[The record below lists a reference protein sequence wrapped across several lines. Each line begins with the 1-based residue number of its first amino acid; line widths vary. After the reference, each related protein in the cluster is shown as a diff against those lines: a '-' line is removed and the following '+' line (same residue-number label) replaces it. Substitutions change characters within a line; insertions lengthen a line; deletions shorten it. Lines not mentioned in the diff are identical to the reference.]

1 MTDVNDELVVIHGL
15 EYSDSWMGEC
25 FVSIDF
31 KRQSPIGFE
40 IGDYI
45 MYRGERFELNYV
57 PGKEK
62 QARKDTYGEGFTYDG
77 VKFNSLRDELSR
89 AEFLDVVLH
98 DNQLHYTTL
107 PKFPFYVETIDD
119 LLDRI
124 QANLNEQIGDGKWK
138 IFSRNKERSMQRGC
152 TAEEWNAV
160 YGDGTNDSASFE
172 SKSITIDTQKCWDAL
187 ALVNTQWNINFVI
200 RGRNI
205 YVGTAGVMTDDI
217 FKYGLG
223 KGLYKV
229 DQNADSDQSI
239 ITRLRAY
246 GSEKNLP
253 DHYYAD
259 LGIKYKVG
267 ITKVGNAAS
276 FVELYLDLDYIS
288 TYFTEPRKYISSGST
303 GEQTNG
309 FVLRATFDFKTI
321 ITGYVT
327 GTSNNKCRF
336 YSGLKGSQ
344 TDNGDEESKD
354 ALDAFISQV
363 KSGSYTKLYITS
375 GINEKTIPSENKE
388 YAENL
393 PNNMA
398 ISRLMLPGFPTLSL
412 REFWDTMTE
421 EEKKYVN
428 PTGKEHIFSNDKYRP
443 YIDSLNID
451 KIGLRS
457 DSKFFDTDDKANG
470 IVEIYPTIEEMVVGG
485 VRVDEIYKGS
495 EVDDD
500 GRFVDGQS
508 VKNIDIYLNPAIDF
522 DINNLKD
529 DDFSICMK
537 DGMCGGRSFKVASS
551 TKESGTWRLTIERV
565 KDDALGLYF
574 PYKDYQI
581 KKNDHFVLTGIRLPD
596 SYVRAASLKLLK
608 YAIALLDKNDYTRY
622 VYQPKLYITSGINEK
637 TIPSENKEYAEN
649 LPNNMAI
656 SRLMLP
662 GFPTLSLREFW
673 DTMTEEEKK
682 YVNPTGKEHI
692 FSNDK
697 YRPYIDSLNIDK
709 IGLRSDSKFFDTD
722 DKANGIVE
730 IYPTIEEM
738 VVGGVR
744 VDEIYKGSEVDDDGR
759 FVDGQ
764 SVKNIDIYLNP
775 AIDFDINNL
784 KDDDF
789 SICMKDGMCGGRSF
803 KVASSTKESGTWR
816 LTIERVKD
824 DALGLYFP
832 YKDYQIKKNDHF
844 VLTGIRLPDS
854 YVRAASLKLL
864 KYAIALLDKNDYT
877 RYVYQPKVDD
887 IFMARQHDAAMADK
901 SGATRSLHDTLRAGD
916 IMRLSDDDL
925 GIKADV
931 TIDQIIIKEEDGKIP
946 AYEITLR
953 EEKEVGTIQ
962 KIQQSISSL
971 ESGNGVA
978 SEPTIAQVKSM
989 FKSEGGRYF
998 LSKLEDDVASG
1009 AITFE
1014 KMQKFLGG
1022 FVSAGRAILQKG
1034 FAIDENGYGFDEN
1047 GNIIADSLK
1056 SIGFDKVLNEGF
1068 GMEMDGDQSHLY
1080 LANLTVWG
1088 KMMINI
1094 LEIMKTK
1101 YAGGNIYMSAAGG
1114 TIVKAVPVTYINEDV
1129 GWEETSESW
1138 CDGWKCYILADDG
1151 DEATTNPWVEG
1162 DQVRCQS
1169 MGNLLGTRYAK
1180 ATNKS
1185 YWRTI
1190 PEHGVSSFNEYIYN
1204 DYGTPAY
1211 NGKMFYWIVLGKHSK
1226 DFDGYTEENAPV
1238 GTTDIPEAGDSI
1250 VLDGCRKD
1258 TSRQGVLQLS
1268 SYGSGAPSIV
1278 GLRGVSDYT
1287 HEKCAIFELS
1297 YDYVRIFAERFKLI
1311 AKDNKV
1317 VEITNFRGEWDPNEK
1332 YYKNDQ
1338 VSHNNAIW
1346 TCIKDAD
1353 FQTEPTD
1360 GSTYW
1365 RKEVYGQ
1372 KGEDGSSF
1380 KVLGTAVKH
1389 FTNADDIGGELL
1401 TTKEYLFD
1409 DTSGLPDGVASPCI
1423 ATYMKIG
1430 AGHTWIICKSN
1441 DGDSYMIGDDLWTN
1455 SGTAWLNIGN
1465 VKGVSISSTS
1475 VTYGVSASGTQQP
1488 SSWSSIIPPT
1498 TDVYPY
1504 LWTRTMVNYTD
1515 GKSTTSFSVSH
1526 NGKDGAKGDPGD
1538 KGADA
1543 ITIQLVGAPLIFDA
1557 GSDGIAPKGVTN
1569 YARLYVTVGE
1579 KDVSEYVGQPY
1590 FVPSEGMNV
1599 SHEDGYVI
1607 ERREYNEKMA
1617 WYLGIKSD
1625 AISKVYLSDNK
1636 TEVSATSGYITFV
1649 FAYGAN
1655 QYVGQLPFQVN
1666 VARYTGELTLTN
1678 TQFKVSM
1685 DGLTTRMVT
1694 AEENITGVNTKLNT
1708 EVKTLHAE
1716 ITSTANDIKLEVTE
1730 QMNGNLKK
1738 AGLEVKADGIILYG
1752 DKITI
1757 TNDDGKTTTALF
1769 ANGKI
1774 NASLIDADQIEVKH
1788 LWAKSNDGASKVGYF
1803 GNTEESACK
1812 LSDGTLAPLFIG
1824 GDTAAKSPFY
1834 VTSKGA
1840 MHATSGYIGGFSIN
1854 QNSLYYGNPSKWAT
1868 TKTENLAQVGWN
1880 FIRIAQAIANGG
1892 KPIAYQKIGIGGNA
1906 YPGDEEDSSV
1916 VGSTAMYIY
1925 RSMLAYSE
1933 DKAYKPAAIIESDN
1947 AQNRNIALKLIGGLQ
1962 VHGGVIQHGCVM
1974 TYEKK
1979 GDANVLNLSFSTIFT
1994 LRNTMKDSMDFFF
2007 PSLPEVR
2014 QQLGIW
2020 SADVEFCIPV
2030 TVIAAAN
2037 TTQFAISTQLS
2048 AANTDLTQADG
2059 GRYVDNNGMWDYGND
2074 KGYGG
2079 NRIVMRNGDCWS
2091 FSLTFTKA
2099 QGYYIQILNTQI

>member
-1 MTDVNDELVVIHGL
+1 MSAWNIYHKDGSKLTDVNEELITVHGL

-25 FVSIDF
+25 FLAINF
-31 KRQSPIGFE
+31 KHEVPIHFQ

-45 MYRGERFELNYV
+45 VYRGERFELNYE
-57 PGKEK
+57 PGKDK

-205 YVGTAGVMTDDI
+205 YVGTAGVMTDGI

-276 FVELYLDLDYIS
+276 FVELYLDLDCIS
-288 TYFTEPRKYISSGST
+288 TYFTEPRKHSGST
-303 GEQTNG
+303 GEQTNE
-309 FVLRATFDFKTI
+309 FVLRVTFDFKTI

-327 GTSNNKCRF
+327 GMSNNKCRF
-336 YSGLKGSQ
+336 YSELKGSQ

-500 GRFVDGQS
+500 GRFDDGQS

-522 DINNLKD
+522 DINDLKD

-551 TKESGTWRLTIERV
+551 TKESGTWRLTIER
-565 KDDALGLYF
+565 A
-574 PYKDYQI
+574 
-581 KKNDHFVLTGIRLPD
+581 
-596 SYVRAASLKLLK
+596 
-608 YAIALLDKNDYTRY
+608 
-622 VYQPKLYITSGINEK
+622 
-637 TIPSENKEYAEN
+637 
-649 LPNNMAI
+649 
-656 SRLMLP
+656 
-662 GFPTLSLREFW
+662 
-673 DTMTEEEKK
+673 
-682 YVNPTGKEHI
+682 
-692 FSNDK
+692 
-697 YRPYIDSLNIDK
+697 
-709 IGLRSDSKFFDTD
+709 
-722 DKANGIVE
+722 
-730 IYPTIEEM
+730 
-738 VVGGVR
+738 
-744 VDEIYKGSEVDDDGR
+744 
-759 FVDGQ
+759 
-764 SVKNIDIYLNP
+764 
-775 AIDFDINNL
+775 
-784 KDDDF
+784 
-789 SICMKDGMCGGRSF
+789 
-803 KVASSTKESGTWR
+803 
-816 LTIERVKD
+816 KD

-931 TIDQIIIKEEDGKIP
+931 TIDQLIIKEEDGKIP

-1022 FVSAGRAILQKG
+1022 FVSAGHAILQKG

-1056 SIGFDKVLNEGF
+1056 SQGFDKVLNEGF
-1068 GMEMDGDQSHLY
+1068 GMEMESAGTSHLY
-1080 LANLTVWG
+1080 LSNLTIWG
-1088 KMMINI
+1088 KMIVNI

-1114 TIVKAVPVTYINEDV
+1114 TIVKAVPVIYINEDV

-1226 DFDGYTEENAPV
+1226 DFDGYTEENAPT

-1250 VLDGCRKD
+1250 VLDGSRKD

-1278 GLRGVSDYT
+1278 GLREVSDYS
-1287 HEKCAIFELS
+1287 HENCAIFELS
-1297 YDYVRIFAERFKLI
+1297 YDSVRILAERFKLI
-1311 AKDNKV
+1311 AKNNKV
-1317 VEITNFRGEWDPNEK
+1317 VEITNFRGEWYPTEK

-1346 TCIKDAD
+1346 TCLNDEVWQSEPAD
-1353 FQTEPTD
+1353 DNTA
-1360 GSTYW
+1360 W

-1401 TTKEYLFD
+1401 TNKEYLFD

-1423 ATYMKIG
+1423 ATYMKVG

-1475 VTYGVSASGTQQP
+1475 VTYGVSVSGTQQP
-1488 SSWSSIIPPT
+1488 SSWSSVIPPT
-1498 TDVYPY
+1498 TDEYPY
-1504 LWTRTMVNYTD
+1504 LWTRTVVNYSD
-1515 GKSTTSFSVSH
+1515 GKSTTSYSVSH
-1526 NGKDGAKGDPGD
+1526 NGKDGEKGETGD

-1557 GSDGIAPKGVTN
+1557 GSDGIVPKGVTN

-1590 FVPSEGMNV
+1590 SVSSEGMNV
-1599 SHEDGYVI
+1599 SPEDGYVI
-1607 ERREYNEKMA
+1607 ERREYNKKMA

-1678 TQFKVSM
+1678 KQF
-1685 DGLTTRMVT
+1685 
-1694 AEENITGVNTKLNT
+1694 
-1708 EVKTLHAE
+1708 EVKMRELSTNYDKLPLKTTAALTDYT
-1716 ITSTANDIKLEVTE
+1716 TSINESARKISLEASKKAVDD
-1730 QMNGNLKK
+1730 NNAVIKK
-1738 AGLEVKADGIILYG
+1738 AGLEVTADGITLYG

-1774 NASLIDADQIEVKH
+1774 NASLIDVKH
-1788 LWAKSNDGASKVGYF
+1788 LWAISEDGTSKVGYF
-1803 GNTEESACK
+1803 GNDTDSACII
-1812 LSDGTLAPLFIG
+1812 DNNTTAPLFVG
-1824 GDTAAKSPFY
+1824 GSTALRSNFY
-1834 VTSKGA
+1834 VTSNGKMVAKDAEISGTLKGVSGTFNELTDGTGKLSIGFQDNGFFIKGYTRFYNDVTIDGMLRSQGKGA
-1840 MHATSGYIGGFSIN
+1840 NYLALGVWARGTFGSNARLTLMCIDNHRYYYEENNTKRVQGSTLVPSDGAIDGHYPYLVSMRPVTSQLGMDDGEEDCEYYGASFDLVIIRTTSKSGYYKFTNCGYGKVFHVIN
-1854 QNSLYYGNPSKWAT
+1854 GYDKQSVW
-1868 TKTENLAQVGWN
+1868 
-1880 FIRIAQAIANGG
+1880 
-1892 KPIAYQKIGIGGNA
+1892 IAYQGGWFELYGGMGITMA
-1906 YPGDEEDSSV
+1906 YLDSS
-1916 VGSTAMYIY
+1916 MYTPT
-1925 RSMLAYSE
+1925 S
-1933 DKAYKPAAIIESDN
+1933 
-1947 AQNRNIALKLIGGLQ
+1947 
-1962 VHGGVIQHGCVM
+1962 
-1974 TYEKK
+1974 
-1979 GDANVLNLSFSTIFT
+1979 
-1994 LRNTMKDSMDFFF
+1994 
-2007 PSLPEVR
+2007 
-2014 QQLGIW
+2014 
-2020 SADVEFCIPV
+2020 
-2030 TVIAAAN
+2030 
-2037 TTQFAISTQLS
+2037 
-2048 AANTDLTQADG
+2048 
-2059 GRYVDNNGMWDYGND
+2059 
-2074 KGYGG
+2074 
-2079 NRIVMRNGDCWS
+2079 
-2091 FSLTFTKA
+2091 TKA
-2099 QGYYIQILNTQI
+2099 GAGFFILGTYDNTWV

>member
-1 MTDVNDELVVIHGL
+1 MSAWNIYHKDGSKLTDVNEELITVHGL

-25 FVSIDF
+25 FLTINF
-31 KRQSPIGFE
+31 KHEVPINFQ

-45 MYRGERFELNYV
+45 VYRGERFELNYE
-57 PGKEK
+57 PGKDK

-205 YVGTAGVMTDDI
+205 YVGTAGVMTDGI

-229 DQNADSDQSI
+229 DQNADSNQSI

-267 ITKVGNAAS
+267 ITNVGNAAS

-288 TYFTEPRKYISSGST
+288 TYFTEPRKYIVSGST

-309 FVLRATFDFKTI
+309 FVLRVTFDFKTI
-321 ITGYVT
+321 ITGFVD

-336 YSGLKGSQ
+336 YSELKGSQ

-457 DSKFFDTDDKANG
+457 DSKFFDTDDKTNG
-470 IVEIYPTIEEMVVGG
+470 VVEIYPTIEEMVVGG
-485 VRVDEIYKGS
+485 VRVDEIDEG
-495 EVDDD
+495 VAPDDD
-500 GRFVDGQS
+500 GRYDGDPGPNN
-508 VKNIDIYLNPAIDF
+508 VDIYLSKAVDF
-522 DINNLKD
+522 DIKD
-529 DDFSICMK
+529 LADNDFSISMK
-537 DGMCGGRSFKVASS
+537 DGMCGGRTFKVASS
-551 TKESGTWRLTIERV
+551 TKVDGRWRLTIERI
-565 KDDALGLYF
+565 KDDALELWF
-574 PYKDYQI
+574 PYKDYP
-581 KKNDHFVLTGIRLPD
+581 IR
-596 SYVRAASLKLLK
+596 
-608 YAIALLDKNDYTRY
+608 
-622 VYQPKLYITSGINEK
+622 
-637 TIPSENKEYAEN
+637 
-649 LPNNMAI
+649 
-656 SRLMLP
+656 
-662 GFPTLSLREFW
+662 
-673 DTMTEEEKK
+673 
-682 YVNPTGKEHI
+682 
-692 FSNDK
+692 
-697 YRPYIDSLNIDK
+697 
-709 IGLRSDSKFFDTD
+709 
-722 DKANGIVE
+722 
-730 IYPTIEEM
+730 
-738 VVGGVR
+738 
-744 VDEIYKGSEVDDDGR
+744 KG
-759 FVDGQ
+759 
-764 SVKNIDIYLNP
+764 
-775 AIDFDINNL
+775 
-784 KDDDF
+784 
-789 SICMKDGMCGGRSF
+789 
-803 KVASSTKESGTWR
+803 
-816 LTIERVKD
+816 
-824 DALGLYFP
+824 
-832 YKDYQIKKNDHF
+832 DHF

-877 RYVYQPKVDD
+877 RYVYQPKVDE

-931 TIDQIIIKEEDGKIP
+931 TIDQLIIKEEDGKIP

-1014 KMQKFLGG
+1014 KMQKFLSG

-1034 FAIDENGYGFDEN
+1034 FAIGEKGYGFDEN

-1056 SIGFDKVLNEGF
+1056 SIGFDKALNEGF
-1068 GMEMDGDQSHLY
+1068 GMEMDGGQSHLY
-1080 LANLTVWG
+1080 LTNLTVWG

-1114 TIVKAVPVTYINEDV
+1114 TIVKVVPVGMWDDDESEWAENPI
-1129 GWEETSESW
+1129 EEAIQ
-1138 CDGWKCYILADDG
+1138 GWKCYILADDG
-1151 DEATTNPWVEG
+1151 DEATTNPWQEG

-1169 MGNLLGTRYAK
+1169 MGNLLGTRYAE

-1190 PEHGVSSFNEYIYN
+1190 PEHGVSSSNEYIYN

-1226 DFDGYTEENAPV
+1226 DFDGYTEENAPT

-1250 VLDGCRKD
+1250 VLDGSRKD

-1278 GLRGVSDYT
+1278 GLRGVSNYT

-1317 VEITNFRGEWDPNEK
+1317 VEITNFRGEWDPTEK

-1346 TCIKDAD
+1346 TCLNDEVWQSEPAD
-1353 FQTEPTD
+1353 DNTA
-1360 GSTYW
+1360 W
-1365 RKEVYGQ
+1365 RKEVYGE
-1372 KGEDGSSF
+1372 KGE
-1380 KVLGTAVKH
+1380 T
-1389 FTNADDIGGELL
+1389 GE
-1401 TTKEYLFD
+1401 
-1409 DTSGLPDGVASPCI
+1409 
-1423 ATYMKIG
+1423 
-1430 AGHTWIICKSN
+1430 
-1441 DGDSYMIGDDLWTN
+1441 
-1455 SGTAWLNIGN
+1455 
-1465 VKGVSISSTS
+1465 
-1475 VTYGVSASGTQQP
+1475 
-1488 SSWSSIIPPT
+1488 
-1498 TDVYPY
+1498 
-1504 LWTRTMVNYTD
+1504 
-1515 GKSTTSFSVSH
+1515 
-1526 NGKDGAKGDPGD
+1526 

-1543 ITIQLVGAPLIFDA
+1543 ITIQLVGAPLIFNA
-1557 GSDGIAPKGVTN
+1557 GSDGIVPKGVTN

-1590 FVPSEGMNV
+1590 SVPSEGMNV
-1599 SHEDGYVI
+1599 SPEDGYVI

-1636 TEVSATSGYITFV
+1636 TEVSATSGYITFI

-1678 TQFKVSM
+1678 KQFKVSM
-1685 DGLTTRMVT
+1685 DGLTTRMEA
-1694 AEENITGVNTKLNT
+1694 AEGGITNVNTRLDT
-1708 EVKTLHAE
+1708 EVNTLHSE

-1730 QMNGNLKK
+1730 QINGNLKK
-1738 AGLEVKADGIILYG
+1738 AGLEVTADGMKLYG

-1774 NASLIDADQIEVKH
+1774 NASLIDADKIEVKH
-1788 LWAKSNDGASKVGYF
+1788 LWAKSNDGANKVGYF
-1803 GNTEESACK
+1803 GNTEEEACK
-1812 LSDGTLAPLFIG
+1812 IDDTYAPLFVG
-1824 GDTAAKSPFY
+1824 ADTAKNSPFY
-1834 VTSKGA
+1834 VTNKGHMVSKS
-1840 MHATSGYIGGFSIN
+1840 AT
-1854 QNSLYYGNPSKWAT
+1854 
-1868 TKTENLAQVGWN
+1868 
-1880 FIRIAQAIANGG
+1880 
-1892 KPIAYQKIGIGGNA
+1892 
-1906 YPGDEEDSSV
+1906 
-1916 VGSTAMYIY
+1916 
-1925 RSMLAYSE
+1925 
-1933 DKAYKPAAIIESDN
+1933 
-1947 AQNRNIALKLIGGLQ
+1947 
-1962 VHGGVIQHGCVM
+1962 
-1974 TYEKK
+1974 
-1979 GDANVLNLSFSTIFT
+1979 
-1994 LRNTMKDSMDFFF
+1994 
-2007 PSLPEVR
+2007 
-2014 QQLGIW
+2014 LG
-2020 SADVEFCIPV
+2020 
-2030 TVIAAAN
+2030 
-2037 TTQFAISTQLS
+2037 
-2048 AANTDLTQADG
+2048 
-2059 GRYVDNNGMWDYGND
+2059 
-2074 KGYGG
+2074 
-2079 NRIVMRNGDCWS
+2079 S
-2091 FSLTFTKA
+2091 FSLNESSLRYLTGYDDEEPGFALYNEYMVFRGYSRTFSPQTKKWTSERNRLIWVGRNDWVYSVPSLMSNILVQDSFPMTTGDTA
-2099 QGYYIQILNTQI
+2099 KIGLRISVTGCDDKYQYEDVKYNGAMGSNVYGNFAIYAENGMYAGFRPMTRSATYSMKLTELDCVIYVPVTGITLTLPDNPQRGQCYKFIQGSGDFYIKSSSKNIYSNGGQTDNFRSGAYNQTTEIIWLDDHWRINWFRQIVG

>member
-1 MTDVNDELVVIHGL
+1 MSAWNIYHKDGSKLTDVNEELITVHGL

-25 FVSIDF
+25 FLTINF
-31 KRQSPIGFE
+31 KHEVPINFQ

-45 MYRGERFELNYV
+45 VYRDERFELNYE
-57 PGKEK
+57 PGKDK

-205 YVGTAGVMTDDI
+205 YVGTAGVMTDGI

-267 ITKVGNAAS
+267 ITKVGNATS
-276 FVELYLDLDYIS
+276 FVELYLDLDCIS
-288 TYFTEPRKYISSGST
+288 TYFTEPRKHSGST
-303 GEQTNG
+303 GEQTNE
-309 FVLRATFDFKTI
+309 FVLRVTFDFKTI

-327 GTSNNKCRF
+327 GMSNNKCRF
-336 YSGLKGSQ
+336 YSELKGSQ

-500 GRFVDGQS
+500 GRFDDGQS

-522 DINNLKD
+522 DINDLKD

-551 TKESGTWRLTIERV
+551 TKESGTWRLTIER
-565 KDDALGLYF
+565 A
-574 PYKDYQI
+574 
-581 KKNDHFVLTGIRLPD
+581 
-596 SYVRAASLKLLK
+596 
-608 YAIALLDKNDYTRY
+608 
-622 VYQPKLYITSGINEK
+622 
-637 TIPSENKEYAEN
+637 
-649 LPNNMAI
+649 
-656 SRLMLP
+656 
-662 GFPTLSLREFW
+662 
-673 DTMTEEEKK
+673 
-682 YVNPTGKEHI
+682 
-692 FSNDK
+692 
-697 YRPYIDSLNIDK
+697 
-709 IGLRSDSKFFDTD
+709 
-722 DKANGIVE
+722 
-730 IYPTIEEM
+730 
-738 VVGGVR
+738 
-744 VDEIYKGSEVDDDGR
+744 
-759 FVDGQ
+759 
-764 SVKNIDIYLNP
+764 
-775 AIDFDINNL
+775 
-784 KDDDF
+784 
-789 SICMKDGMCGGRSF
+789 
-803 KVASSTKESGTWR
+803 
-816 LTIERVKD
+816 KD

-931 TIDQIIIKEEDGKIP
+931 TIDQLIIKEEDGKIP

-1022 FVSAGRAILQKG
+1022 FVSAGHAILQKG

-1056 SIGFDKVLNEGF
+1056 SQGFDKVLNEGF
-1068 GMEMDGDQSHLY
+1068 GMEMESAGTSHLY
-1080 LANLTVWG
+1080 LSNLTIWG
-1088 KMMINI
+1088 KMIVNI

-1114 TIVKAVPVTYINEDV
+1114 TIVKAVPVIYINEDV

-1250 VLDGCRKD
+1250 VLDGSRKD

-1278 GLRGVSDYT
+1278 GLRGVSDYS

-1346 TCIKDAD
+1346 TCIKDTD

-1360 GSTYW
+1360 DSTYW

-1372 KGEDGSSF
+1372 KGEDG
-1380 KVLGTAVKH
+1380 
-1389 FTNADDIGGELL
+1389 
-1401 TTKEYLFD
+1401 
-1409 DTSGLPDGVASPCI
+1409 
-1423 ATYMKIG
+1423 
-1430 AGHTWIICKSN
+1430 
-1441 DGDSYMIGDDLWTN
+1441 
-1455 SGTAWLNIGN
+1455 
-1465 VKGVSISSTS
+1465 
-1475 VTYGVSASGTQQP
+1475 
-1488 SSWSSIIPPT
+1488 
-1498 TDVYPY
+1498 
-1504 LWTRTMVNYTD
+1504 
-1515 GKSTTSFSVSH
+1515 
-1526 NGKDGAKGDPGD
+1526 AKGDSGD

-1557 GSDGIAPKGVTN
+1557 GSDGIVPKGVTN

-1590 FVPSEGMNV
+1590 SVSYEGMNV
-1599 SHEDGYVI
+1599 SPKDGYVI

-1678 TQFKVSM
+1678 KQFKVSM

-1694 AEENITGVNTKLNT
+1694 AEENITGVNTKLST

-1716 ITSTANDIKLEVTE
+1716 ITSTASTVKTEVKVE
-1730 QMNGNLKK
+1730 MNGNLKK
-1738 AGLEVKADGIILYG
+1738 AGLEVTADGIKLYG
-1752 DKITI
+1752 EKITI

-1774 NASLIDADQIEVKH
+1774 NASLIDVKH
-1788 LWAKSNDGASKVGYF
+1788 LWAISEDGTSKVGYF
-1803 GNTEESACK
+1803 GNDTDSACII
-1812 LSDGTLAPLFIG
+1812 DNNTTAPLFVG
-1824 GDTAAKSPFY
+1824 GSTALMSNFY
-1834 VTSKGA
+1834 VTSNGKMVAKDAEISGTLKGVSGTFNELTDGTGKLSIGFQDNGFFIKGYTRFYNDVTIDGMLRSQGKSA
-1840 MHATSGYIGGFSIN
+1840 NYLAIGVWARGTFGSNARLTLMCIDNHRYYYEGYDNTKRVQGSTLVSSDGAIDGHYPYLVSMRPVTSHLGMDDGEEDCEYYGASFDLVIIRTTSKSGYYKFTNCGYGKVFHVIN
-1854 QNSLYYGNPSKWAT
+1854 GYDKQSVW
-1868 TKTENLAQVGWN
+1868 
-1880 FIRIAQAIANGG
+1880 
-1892 KPIAYQKIGIGGNA
+1892 IAYQGGWFELYGGMGITMA
-1906 YPGDEEDSSV
+1906 YLDSS
-1916 VGSTAMYIY
+1916 MYTPT
-1925 RSMLAYSE
+1925 S
-1933 DKAYKPAAIIESDN
+1933 
-1947 AQNRNIALKLIGGLQ
+1947 
-1962 VHGGVIQHGCVM
+1962 
-1974 TYEKK
+1974 
-1979 GDANVLNLSFSTIFT
+1979 
-1994 LRNTMKDSMDFFF
+1994 
-2007 PSLPEVR
+2007 
-2014 QQLGIW
+2014 
-2020 SADVEFCIPV
+2020 
-2030 TVIAAAN
+2030 
-2037 TTQFAISTQLS
+2037 
-2048 AANTDLTQADG
+2048 
-2059 GRYVDNNGMWDYGND
+2059 
-2074 KGYGG
+2074 
-2079 NRIVMRNGDCWS
+2079 
-2091 FSLTFTKA
+2091 TKA
-2099 QGYYIQILNTQI
+2099 GAGFFILGTYDNTWV

>member
-138 IFSRNKERSMQRGC
+138 IFSRDKERSMQRGC

-160 YGDGTNDSASFE
+160 YGDGTNNSASFE

-205 YVGTAGVMTDDI
+205 YVGTAGVMTDGI

-309 FVLRATFDFKTI
+309 FVLRVTFDFKTI

-336 YSGLKGSQ
+336 YSELKGSQ
-344 TDNGDEESKD
+344 ADNGDEESKD

-522 DINNLKD
+522 DIND
-529 DDFSICMK
+529 
-537 DGMCGGRSFKVASS
+537 
-551 TKESGTWRLTIERV
+551 
-565 KDDALGLYF
+565 
-574 PYKDYQI
+574 
-581 KKNDHFVLTGIRLPD
+581 
-596 SYVRAASLKLLK
+596 
-608 YAIALLDKNDYTRY
+608 
-622 VYQPKLYITSGINEK
+622 
-637 TIPSENKEYAEN
+637 
-649 LPNNMAI
+649 
-656 SRLMLP
+656 
-662 GFPTLSLREFW
+662 
-673 DTMTEEEKK
+673 
-682 YVNPTGKEHI
+682 
-692 FSNDK
+692 
-697 YRPYIDSLNIDK
+697 
-709 IGLRSDSKFFDTD
+709 
-722 DKANGIVE
+722 
-730 IYPTIEEM
+730 
-738 VVGGVR
+738 
-744 VDEIYKGSEVDDDGR
+744 
-759 FVDGQ
+759 
-764 SVKNIDIYLNP
+764 
-775 AIDFDINNL
+775 L

-877 RYVYQPKVDD
+877 RYVYQPKVDE

-931 TIDQIIIKEEDGKIP
+931 TIDQLIIKEEDGKIP

-1014 KMQKFLGG
+1014 KMQKFLSG

-1034 FAIDENGYGFDEN
+1034 FAIDKNGYGFDEN
-1047 GNIIADSLK
+1047 GNIIADSLN
-1056 SIGFDKVLNEGF
+1056 SLGFDKVLNEGF
-1068 GMEMDGDQSHLY
+1068 GMEMDGGQSHLY

-1088 KMMINI
+1088 KMFVNI

-1101 YAGGNIYMSAAGG
+1101 YAGGNIYMSAAGA
-1114 TIVKAVPVTYINEDV
+1114 TIVKVVPVMYINEDV

-1138 CDGWKCYILADDG
+1138 CTGWKCYVLADDG

-1169 MGNLLGTRYAK
+1169 MGNLLGTRYDK

-1226 DFDGYTEENAPV
+1226 DLDGYTEENAPT

-1250 VLDGCRKD
+1250 VLDGSRKD
-1258 TSRQGVLQLS
+1258 TSRQGVLQFS

-1278 GLRGVSDYT
+1278 GLRGVSDYS

-1360 GSTYW
+1360 DSTYW

-1389 FTNADDIGGELL
+1389 FKNADDIRGGELL
-1401 TTKEYLFD
+1401 NLGKYLFD
-1409 DTSGLPDGVASPCI
+1409 DTSGLPDGVVSPCI
-1423 ATYMKIG
+1423 ATYMKVG

-1488 SSWSSIIPPT
+1488 SSWSSVIPPT
-1498 TDVYPY
+1498 TDEYPY
-1504 LWTRTMVNYTD
+1504 LWTRTVVNYTD
-1515 GKSTTSFSVSH
+1515 GKSTTSYSVSH

-1557 GSDGIAPKGVTN
+1557 GSDGIVPKGVTN

-1599 SHEDGYVI
+1599 SPEDGYVV

-1617 WYLGIKSD
+1617 WYLGVKSD

-1678 TQFKVSM
+1678 KQFKVSM
-1685 DGLTTRMVT
+1685 DGLTTRMKT
-1694 AEENITGVNTKLNT
+1694 AEGGITNVNTRLDT
-1708 EVKTLHAE
+1708 EVDTLHSE

-1730 QMNGNLKK
+1730 QMNDNLKK
-1738 AGLEVKADGIILYG
+1738 AGLEVKADGITLYG

-1757 TNDDGKTTTALF
+1757 TNDGGKTTTALF
-1769 ANGKI
+1769 TGGKI

-1803 GNTEESACK
+1803 GNTEEDACK
-1812 LSDGTLAPLFIG
+1812 IGDYTVAPLFIG
-1824 GDTAAKSPFY
+1824 GATAKESPFY

-1840 MHATSGYIGGFSIN
+1840 MHATSG
-1854 QNSLYYGNPSKWAT
+1854 
-1868 TKTENLAQVGWN
+1868 
-1880 FIRIAQAIANGG
+1880 
-1892 KPIAYQKIGIGGNA
+1892 KIGYFTISPNGELMYDDGYTDVAHRPFGLSKEALYFTHTTDHKSNDAIVWVGRVNFSASSTGTAPLVSDIWIDERVSTPDQSKACLFLRAEGYTGEDTDPMGNLM
-1906 YPGDEEDSSV
+1906 G
-1916 VGSTAMYIY
+1916 
-1925 RSMLAYSE
+1925 
-1933 DKAYKPAAIIESDN
+1933 N
-1947 AQNRNIALKLIGGLQ
+1947 
-1962 VHGGVIQHGCVM
+1962 
-1974 TYEKK
+1974 
-1979 GDANVLNLSFSTIFT
+1979 
-1994 LRNTMKDSMDFFF
+1994 
-2007 PSLPEVR
+2007 
-2014 QQLGIW
+2014 
-2020 SADVEFCIPV
+2020 
-2030 TVIAAAN
+2030 
-2037 TTQFAISTQLS
+2037 FAIYAQKGTYAGFRPAVRFAIKNCQL
-2048 AANTDLTQADG
+2048 TDMDCVIYVSVTGVYLTLPDKPQKGQYYKFIQGAG
-2059 GRYVDNNGMWDYGND
+2059 KFYIKSSSKNIYSMHVGQTDNFTSDSYNQTTEIIWLGDHW
-2074 KGYGG
+2074 
-2079 NRIVMRNGDCWS
+2079 RINWFREAVG
-2091 FSLTFTKA
+2091 K
-2099 QGYYIQILNTQI
+2099 

>member
-138 IFSRNKERSMQRGC
+138 IFSRDKERSMQRGC

-160 YGDGTNDSASFE
+160 YGDGTSDSASFE

-205 YVGTAGVMTDDI
+205 YVGTAGVMTDGI

-309 FVLRATFDFKTI
+309 FVLRVTFDFKTI

-336 YSGLKGSQ
+336 YSELKGSQ
-344 TDNGDEESKD
+344 ADNGDEESKD

-522 DINNLKD
+522 DIND
-529 DDFSICMK
+529 
-537 DGMCGGRSFKVASS
+537 
-551 TKESGTWRLTIERV
+551 
-565 KDDALGLYF
+565 
-574 PYKDYQI
+574 
-581 KKNDHFVLTGIRLPD
+581 
-596 SYVRAASLKLLK
+596 
-608 YAIALLDKNDYTRY
+608 
-622 VYQPKLYITSGINEK
+622 
-637 TIPSENKEYAEN
+637 
-649 LPNNMAI
+649 
-656 SRLMLP
+656 
-662 GFPTLSLREFW
+662 
-673 DTMTEEEKK
+673 
-682 YVNPTGKEHI
+682 
-692 FSNDK
+692 
-697 YRPYIDSLNIDK
+697 
-709 IGLRSDSKFFDTD
+709 
-722 DKANGIVE
+722 
-730 IYPTIEEM
+730 
-738 VVGGVR
+738 
-744 VDEIYKGSEVDDDGR
+744 
-759 FVDGQ
+759 
-764 SVKNIDIYLNP
+764 
-775 AIDFDINNL
+775 L

-877 RYVYQPKVDD
+877 RYVYQPKVDE

-931 TIDQIIIKEEDGKIP
+931 TIDQLIIKEEDGKIP

-1022 FVSAGRAILQKG
+1022 FVSAGRAILQNG
-1034 FAIDENGYGFDEN
+1034 FAIGKNGYGFDEN

-1068 GMEMDGDQSHLY
+1068 GMEMESAGTSHLY
-1080 LANLTVWG
+1080 LSNLTVWG
-1088 KMMINI
+1088 KMFVNI

-1101 YAGGNIYMSAAGG
+1101 YAGGNIYLSAAGG
-1114 TIVKAVPVTYINEDV
+1114 TIVKVVPVGMWDDDESEWVENPI
-1129 GWEETSESW
+1129 EEAIQ
-1138 CDGWKCYILADDG
+1138 GWKCYILADDG
-1151 DEATTNPWVEG
+1151 DNAVGNPWQEG

-1211 NGKMFYWIVLGKHSK
+1211 NGKTFYWIVLGKHSK

-1250 VLDGCRKD
+1250 VLDGSRKD

-1278 GLRGVSDYT
+1278 GLRGVSDYS

-1317 VEITNFRGEWDPNEK
+1317 VEITNFRGEWGPNEK

-1346 TCIKDAD
+1346 TCIKDTD

-1360 GSTYW
+1360 DSTYW

-1423 ATYMKIG
+1423 ATYLKVG
-1430 AGHTWIICKSN
+1430 AGHMWVICKSN

-1498 TDVYPY
+1498 TDEYPY
-1504 LWTRTMVNYTD
+1504 LWTRTVVNYTD
-1515 GKSTTSFSVSH
+1515 GKSTTSYSVSH
-1526 NGKDGAKGDPGD
+1526 NGKDGEKGETGE

-1557 GSDGIAPKGVTN
+1557 GSDGIVPKGVTN

-1599 SHEDGYVI
+1599 SPEDGYVI

-1636 TEVSATSGYITFV
+1636 TEVSATSGYTTFV

-1678 TQFKVSM
+1678 KQFKVSM

-1716 ITSTANDIKLEVTE
+1716 ITSTASTVKAEVKE
-1730 QMNGNLKK
+1730 EMNGNLKK
-1738 AGLEVKADGIILYG
+1738 AGLEVKADGITLYG

-1757 TNDDGKTTTALF
+1757 TNDGGKTTTALF
-1769 ANGKI
+1769 TGGKI

-1803 GNTEESACK
+1803 GNTEEDACK
-1812 LSDGTLAPLFIG
+1812 IGDYTVAPLFIG
-1824 GDTAAKSPFY
+1824 GATAKESPFY

-1840 MHATSGYIGGFSIN
+1840 MHATSGKIGYFTISPNGELMYDDGYADVAHRPFGLSKEALYFTHTTDHKSNDAIVWVGRTNFSESSTGTVGLLSDIWIDERVSTPTKSKACLFLSAEGYTGEDTDYKGDLMGNFAIYAKKGAYAGFR
-1854 QNSLYYGNPSKWAT
+1854 PA
-1868 TKTENLAQVGWN
+1868 V
-1880 FIRIAQAIANGG
+1880 RIAIENCQLTDMDCVIYVSVTGVYFALPDNPQKGQYYKFIQGAG
-1892 KPIAYQKIGIGGNA
+1892 KFYIKSSSKNIYSMHVGQTDNFSSDSYNQITEIIWL
-1906 YPGDEEDSSV
+1906 GDHWRINWFREA
-1916 VGSTAMYIY
+1916 VG
-1925 RSMLAYSE
+1925 
-1933 DKAYKPAAIIESDN
+1933 K
-1947 AQNRNIALKLIGGLQ
+1947 
-1962 VHGGVIQHGCVM
+1962 
-1974 TYEKK
+1974 
-1979 GDANVLNLSFSTIFT
+1979 
-1994 LRNTMKDSMDFFF
+1994 
-2007 PSLPEVR
+2007 
-2014 QQLGIW
+2014 
-2020 SADVEFCIPV
+2020 
-2030 TVIAAAN
+2030 
-2037 TTQFAISTQLS
+2037 
-2048 AANTDLTQADG
+2048 
-2059 GRYVDNNGMWDYGND
+2059 
-2074 KGYGG
+2074 
-2079 NRIVMRNGDCWS
+2079 
-2091 FSLTFTKA
+2091 
-2099 QGYYIQILNTQI
+2099 

>member
-1 MTDVNDELVVIHGL
+1 MSTWNIYHKDGSKKLTDVNGELITVHGL

-25 FVSIDF
+25 FLTINF
-31 KRQSPIGFE
+31 KHEVPINFQ

-45 MYRGERFELNYV
+45 VYRGERFELNYE
-57 PGKEK
+57 PGKDK

-205 YVGTAGVMTDDI
+205 YVGTAGVMTDGI

-267 ITKVGNAAS
+267 ITKVGNATS
-276 FVELYLDLDYIS
+276 FVELYLDLDCIS
-288 TYFTEPRKYISSGST
+288 TYFTEPRKHSGST
-303 GEQTNG
+303 GEQTNE
-309 FVLRATFDFKTI
+309 FVLRVTFDFKTI

-336 YSGLKGSQ
+336 YSELKGSQ

-500 GRFVDGQS
+500 GRFDDGQS

-522 DINNLKD
+522 DINDLKD

-551 TKESGTWRLTIERV
+551 TKESGTWRLTIER
-565 KDDALGLYF
+565 A
-574 PYKDYQI
+574 
-581 KKNDHFVLTGIRLPD
+581 
-596 SYVRAASLKLLK
+596 
-608 YAIALLDKNDYTRY
+608 
-622 VYQPKLYITSGINEK
+622 
-637 TIPSENKEYAEN
+637 
-649 LPNNMAI
+649 
-656 SRLMLP
+656 
-662 GFPTLSLREFW
+662 
-673 DTMTEEEKK
+673 
-682 YVNPTGKEHI
+682 
-692 FSNDK
+692 
-697 YRPYIDSLNIDK
+697 
-709 IGLRSDSKFFDTD
+709 
-722 DKANGIVE
+722 
-730 IYPTIEEM
+730 
-738 VVGGVR
+738 
-744 VDEIYKGSEVDDDGR
+744 
-759 FVDGQ
+759 
-764 SVKNIDIYLNP
+764 
-775 AIDFDINNL
+775 
-784 KDDDF
+784 
-789 SICMKDGMCGGRSF
+789 
-803 KVASSTKESGTWR
+803 
-816 LTIERVKD
+816 KD

-931 TIDQIIIKEEDGKIP
+931 TIDQLIIKEEDGKIP

-1056 SIGFDKVLNEGF
+1056 SLGFDKVLNEGF
-1068 GMEMDGDQSHLY
+1068 GMEMDGGQSHLY

-1226 DFDGYTEENAPV
+1226 DLDGYTEENAPT

-1250 VLDGCRKD
+1250 VLDGSRKD

-1278 GLRGVSDYT
+1278 GLREVSDYS
-1287 HEKCAIFELS
+1287 HENCAIFELS
-1297 YDYVRIFAERFKLI
+1297 YDSVRILAERFKLI
-1311 AKDNKV
+1311 AKNNKV
-1317 VEITNFRGEWDPNEK
+1317 VEITNFRGEWLPAEK

-1346 TCIKDAD
+1346 TCLNDEVWQSEPAD
-1353 FQTEPTD
+1353 DNTA
-1360 GSTYW
+1360 W

-1401 TTKEYLFD
+1401 TNKEYLFD

-1423 ATYMKIG
+1423 ATYMKVG

-1488 SSWSSIIPPT
+1488 SSWSSVIPPT
-1498 TDVYPY
+1498 TDEYPY
-1504 LWTRTMVNYTD
+1504 LWTRTVVNYSD
-1515 GKSTTSFSVSH
+1515 GKSTTSYSVSH
-1526 NGKDGAKGDPGD
+1526 NGKDGEKGETGD

-1557 GSDGIAPKGVTN
+1557 GSDGIVPKGVTN

-1590 FVPSEGMNV
+1590 SVSSEGMNV
-1599 SHEDGYVI
+1599 SPEDGYVV
-1607 ERREYNEKMA
+1607 ERREYNKKMA

-1678 TQFKVSM
+1678 KQFKISM
-1685 DGLTTRMVT
+1685 DGLTTRMET
-1694 AEENITGVNTKLNT
+1694 AEGGIADVNTKLTN
-1708 EVKTLHAE
+1708 EVASLHSE
-1716 ITSTANDIKLEVTE
+1716 ITTTATNVKAEVTE
-1730 QMNGNLKK
+1730 QINGNLKK
-1738 AGLEVKADGIILYG
+1738 AGLEVTADGITLYG

-1769 ANGKI
+1769 TGGKI
-1774 NASLIDADQIEVKH
+1774 NALLIDADQIEVKH

-1803 GNTEESACK
+1803 GNTEEEACK
-1812 LSDGTLAPLFIG
+1812 IGDYTVAPLFIG
-1824 GDTAAKSPFY
+1824 GATAKESPFY

-1840 MHATSGYIGGFSIN
+1840 MHATSG
-1854 QNSLYYGNPSKWAT
+1854 
-1868 TKTENLAQVGWN
+1868 
-1880 FIRIAQAIANGG
+1880 
-1892 KPIAYQKIGIGGNA
+1892 KIGYFTISPNGELMYDDGYTDVAHRPFGLSKEALYFTHTTNHKSNDAIVWVGRTNFSESSTGTVGLLSDIWIDERVSTQTQSKACLFLSAEGYTGEDTDYKGDLMGNFA
-1906 YPGDEEDSSV
+1906 
-1916 VGSTAMYIY
+1916 IY
-1925 RSMLAYSE
+1925 A
-1933 DKAYKPAAIIESDN
+1933 
-1947 AQNRNIALKLIGGLQ
+1947 
-1962 VHGGVIQHGCVM
+1962 
-1974 TYEKK
+1974 KK
-1979 GDANVLNLSFSTIFT
+1979 GAYAGF
-1994 LRNTMKDSMDFFF
+1994 R
-2007 PSLPEVR
+2007 PAVR
-2014 QQLGIW
+2014 
-2020 SADVEFCIPV
+2020 
-2030 TVIAAAN
+2030 
-2037 TTQFAISTQLS
+2037 FAIENCQL
-2048 AANTDLTQADG
+2048 TDMDCVI
-2059 GRYVDNNGMWDYGND
+2059 YVSVTGVYLILPDNPQRGQYYKFIQGAGSFHIKSSSKNIYSMHVGQTDNFTSDSYNQITEIIWIGDHW
-2074 KGYGG
+2074 
-2079 NRIVMRNGDCWS
+2079 RINWFRESVG
-2091 FSLTFTKA
+2091 K
-2099 QGYYIQILNTQI
+2099 

>member
-98 DNQLHYTTL
+98 DNQLHYTAL

-205 YVGTAGVMTDDI
+205 YVGTAGVMTDGI

-288 TYFTEPRKYISSGST
+288 TYFTEPRKYIVSGST

-309 FVLRATFDFKTI
+309 FVLRVTFDFKTI
-321 ITGYVT
+321 ITGFVD

-336 YSGLKGSQ
+336 YSELKGSQ

-500 GRFVDGQS
+500 GRFDDGQS

-522 DINNLKD
+522 DINYLKD
-529 DDFSICMK
+529 DDFSI
-537 DGMCGGRSFKVASS
+537 
-551 TKESGTWRLTIERV
+551 
-565 KDDALGLYF
+565 
-574 PYKDYQI
+574 
-581 KKNDHFVLTGIRLPD
+581 H
-596 SYVRAASLKLLK
+596 
-608 YAIALLDKNDYTRY
+608 
-622 VYQPKLYITSGINEK
+622 
-637 TIPSENKEYAEN
+637 
-649 LPNNMAI
+649 
-656 SRLMLP
+656 
-662 GFPTLSLREFW
+662 
-673 DTMTEEEKK
+673 
-682 YVNPTGKEHI
+682 
-692 FSNDK
+692 
-697 YRPYIDSLNIDK
+697 
-709 IGLRSDSKFFDTD
+709 
-722 DKANGIVE
+722 
-730 IYPTIEEM
+730 
-738 VVGGVR
+738 
-744 VDEIYKGSEVDDDGR
+744 
-759 FVDGQ
+759 
-764 SVKNIDIYLNP
+764 
-775 AIDFDINNL
+775 
-784 KDDDF
+784 
-789 SICMKDGMCGGRSF
+789 MKDGMCGGRSF

-877 RYVYQPKVDD
+877 RYVYQPKVDE

-931 TIDQIIIKEEDGKIP
+931 TIDQLIIKEEDGKIP

-962 KIQQSISSL
+962 RIQQSISSL

-1014 KMQKFLGG
+1014 KMQKFLSG

-1068 GMEMDGDQSHLY
+1068 GMEMDGGQSHLY

-1088 KMMINI
+1088 KMIVNI

-1101 YAGGNIYMSAAGG
+1101 YAGGNIYLSAAGG
-1114 TIVKAVPVTYINEDV
+1114 TIVKAVPVYYEDAV
-1129 GWEETSESW
+1129 LDWMEADDYTPPQ
-1138 CDGWKCYILADDG
+1138 GWKCYFIAEDG
-1151 DEATTNPWVEG
+1151 DDVIGNPWRIG

-1169 MGNLLGTRYAK
+1169 IGNLLGGNVGQYS
-1180 ATNKS
+1180 NKS

-1190 PEHGVSSFNEYIYN
+1190 ADVSNMNEYIYG
-1204 DYGTPAY
+1204 DGMVPLY
-1211 NGKMFYWIVLGKHSK
+1211 NGKRFYWIVIGKHSK
-1226 DFDGYTEENAPV
+1226 DFDGYTEENAPT

-1250 VLDGCRKD
+1250 VLDGSRKD

-1278 GLRGVSDYT
+1278 GLREVSDYS

-1297 YDYVRIFAERFKLI
+1297 YDSVRILAERFKLI
-1311 AKDNKV
+1311 AKNNKV
-1317 VEITNFRGEWDPNEK
+1317 VEITNFRGEWDPTEK

-1346 TCIKDAD
+1346 TCLNDEVWQSEPAD
-1353 FQTEPTD
+1353 DNTA
-1360 GSTYW
+1360 W
-1365 RKEVYGQ
+1365 RKEVYGE
-1372 KGEDGSSF
+1372 KGE
-1380 KVLGTAVKH
+1380 T
-1389 FTNADDIGGELL
+1389 GE
-1401 TTKEYLFD
+1401 
-1409 DTSGLPDGVASPCI
+1409 
-1423 ATYMKIG
+1423 
-1430 AGHTWIICKSN
+1430 
-1441 DGDSYMIGDDLWTN
+1441 
-1455 SGTAWLNIGN
+1455 
-1465 VKGVSISSTS
+1465 
-1475 VTYGVSASGTQQP
+1475 
-1488 SSWSSIIPPT
+1488 
-1498 TDVYPY
+1498 
-1504 LWTRTMVNYTD
+1504 
-1515 GKSTTSFSVSH
+1515 
-1526 NGKDGAKGDPGD
+1526 

-1557 GSDGIAPKGVTN
+1557 GSDGIVLKGVTN

-1590 FVPSEGMNV
+1590 CVPSEGMNV
-1599 SHEDGYVI
+1599 SPEDGYVI
-1607 ERREYNEKMA
+1607 ERREFNEKMA
-1617 WYLGIKSD
+1617 WHLGIKSD

-1678 TQFKVSM
+1678 KQFKVSM
-1685 DGLTTRMVT
+1685 DGLTTRMEA
-1694 AEENITGVNTKLNT
+1694 AEGGITNVNTRLDT
-1708 EVKTLHAE
+1708 EVNTLHSE

-1730 QMNGNLKK
+1730 QINGNLKK
-1738 AGLEVKADGIILYG
+1738 AGLEVTADGMKLYG

-1774 NASLIDADQIEVKH
+1774 NASLIDADKIEVKH
-1788 LWAKSNDGASKVGYF
+1788 LWAKSNDGANKVGYF
-1803 GNTEESACK
+1803 GNTEEEACK
-1812 LSDGTLAPLFIG
+1812 IDDTYAPLFVG
-1824 GDTAAKSPFY
+1824 ADTAKNSPFY
-1834 VTSKGA
+1834 VTNKGHMVSKS
-1840 MHATSGYIGGFSIN
+1840 AT
-1854 QNSLYYGNPSKWAT
+1854 
-1868 TKTENLAQVGWN
+1868 
-1880 FIRIAQAIANGG
+1880 
-1892 KPIAYQKIGIGGNA
+1892 
-1906 YPGDEEDSSV
+1906 
-1916 VGSTAMYIY
+1916 
-1925 RSMLAYSE
+1925 
-1933 DKAYKPAAIIESDN
+1933 
-1947 AQNRNIALKLIGGLQ
+1947 
-1962 VHGGVIQHGCVM
+1962 
-1974 TYEKK
+1974 
-1979 GDANVLNLSFSTIFT
+1979 
-1994 LRNTMKDSMDFFF
+1994 
-2007 PSLPEVR
+2007 
-2014 QQLGIW
+2014 LG
-2020 SADVEFCIPV
+2020 
-2030 TVIAAAN
+2030 
-2037 TTQFAISTQLS
+2037 
-2048 AANTDLTQADG
+2048 
-2059 GRYVDNNGMWDYGND
+2059 
-2074 KGYGG
+2074 
-2079 NRIVMRNGDCWS
+2079 S
-2091 FSLTFTKA
+2091 FSLNESSLRYLTGYDDEEPGFALYNEYMVFRGYSRTFSPQTKKWTSERNRLIWVGRNDWVYSVPSLMSNILVQDSFPMTTGDTA
-2099 QGYYIQILNTQI
+2099 KIGLRISVTGCDDKYQYEDVNYNGAMGSNVYGNFAIYAENGMYAGFRPMTRMANYSMKLTELDCVIYVSVTGITLTLPDNPQRGQCYKFIQGSGDFYIKSSSKNIYSNGGQTDNFRSGAYNQTTEIIWLGDHWRINWFREIVGK